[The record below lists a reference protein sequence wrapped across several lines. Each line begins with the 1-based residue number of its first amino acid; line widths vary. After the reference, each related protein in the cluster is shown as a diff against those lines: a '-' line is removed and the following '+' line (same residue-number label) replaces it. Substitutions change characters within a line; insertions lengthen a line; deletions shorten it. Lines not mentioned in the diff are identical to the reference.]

1 MSSLVITKMTKRK
14 DMESLRGHLGV
25 SMKVISRKISDTDL
39 ESCGGLMVPVT
50 KANGSREFSAAKE
63 NCN

>member
-1 MSSLVITKMTKRK
+1 MITKMTIRK
-14 DMESLRGHLGV
+14 AMESLSGHLV
-25 SMKVISRKISDTDL
+25 ASMKVISRKISDTDL

-50 KANGSREFSAAKE
+50 KANGSRGFSAAKE